1 MDQGFGKK
9 YYALLTVGVLLLLI
23 STIVYAEAA
32 TSTSSTTL
40 SGEEEISTSATSTDI
55 SESSTSSLPLNNE
68 ITEIPTTPVSEP
80 QTLSVTLDKVKQ
92 NRITNLCAN
101 ISNRFEAVIYR
112 QSNIADRLQTRL
124 TKMKAENLNTSEGEE
139 KLRIAMTTINQA
151 RDTMKNIDASVHK
164 TVTATNPKV
173 EWLSLRSTYLET
185 DLLVKQAQEELEAVV
200 STLLNSTGTVNS
212 PTTPNEPVPPT
223 TSTSTAPNN
232 EATTTETVE

>member
-40 SGEEEISTSATSTDI
+40 SGEEEISTSSTSTDI

-68 ITEIPTTPVSEP
+68 ITEISTTPVSEP
-80 QTLSVTLDKVKQ
+80 QTLSTTLDKVKQ

-124 TKMKAENLNTSEGEE
+124 TKMKAENLNTNEGEE

-164 TVTATNPKV
+164 TVTAINPKV

-200 STLLNSTGTVNS
+200 LTLLNSTGTANT

-232 EATTTETVE
+232 EATATETVE